1 MLASCRI
8 AMKGSTLN
16 QKREKGS
23 MGKKNE
29 KHWSMAMAIEIFL
42 NLLLLRY
49 RAVQKIFNGHKI
61 ARKRA
66 YKH

>member
-1 MLASCRI
+1 MLASCGI

-29 KHWSMAMAIEIFL
+29 KHWSMAMAMEIFL
-42 NLLLLRY
+42 NLLLFRY
-49 RAVQKIFNGHKI
+49 RAVQNIFNGHKI
-61 ARKRA
+61 ATERP